1 MQQNERV
8 EMQAKWVIE
17 RRDRERRST
26 FQRQDG
32 DEPVGAAGR
41 SRVCLSE
48 FLLAS

>member
-17 RRDRERRST
+17 RSDRERST

-48 FLLAS
+48 FLQGS